1 MRGSRYDGAFCIYT
15 DHAAAES
22 FEPGGKGMRGKGLS
36 ALQNSIRVLRADRS
50 KAERKKSLSAPW
62 NCKRALHT
70 DRSKAERKKL
80 SASLNYMCALH
91 ADRSV
96 NEKVADRVD
105 TCFYRLFYM
114 DTPLDAVIRHYY
126 GECRIV

>member
-1 MRGSRYDGAFCIYT
+1 
-15 DHAAAES
+15 
-22 FEPGGKGMRGKGLS
+22 MRGKGLS
-36 ALQNSIRVLRADRS
+36 ALQNSIRVLRA
-50 KAERKKSLSAPW
+50 
-62 NCKRALHT
+62 

>member
-1 MRGSRYDGAFCIYT
+1 
-15 DHAAAES
+15 
-22 FEPGGKGMRGKGLS
+22 MRGKGLS
-36 ALQNSIRVLRADRS
+36 ALQNSMRVLRADRS
-50 KAERKKSLSAPW
+50 KAERKKSLSA
-62 NCKRALHT
+62 
-70 DRSKAERKKL
+70 
-80 SASLNYMCALH
+80 SLNYMRALH

-126 GECRIV
+126 GECGIV